1 MIARYTG
8 KTKCPVCHGTRLKKE
23 ATYVKINNRSITE
36 LVDMPIS
43 ELKVYFD
50 HLQLSEHDKTIAA
63 RVLPDIHNRIDFLL
77 DVGLG

>member
-43 ELKVYFD
+43 ELKIYFD
-50 HLQLSEHDKTIAA
+50 NLQLSEHDKTIAA
-63 RVLPDIHNRIDFLL
+63 RSTS
-77 DVGLG
+77 GYS